1 MKIEDG
7 GAAFPN
13 DLGYGGGRRGM
24 SLRDFFAAHA
34 LTGML
39 ANTSLGQM
47 PRDGTDTRY
56 AIVAYEIAD
65 AMIAQRTKP

>member
-7 GAAFPN
+7 GPAFPVSAES
-13 DLGYGGGRRGM
+13 YRKSVPGM
-24 SLRDFFAAHA
+24 TLRDFFAAHA

-47 PRDGTDTRY
+47 PRY